1 MDNNNFNV
9 WMIVSSPYKKHV
21 DNYNKINSH
30 IHTNYFSAI
39 DTVNNYKVYAD
50 FAVHKKYC
58 TTRFKNQN
66 RHSADKIGNN
76 LSHQLLLEKI
86 NESSNTEW
94 NLILEDNI
102 EIDMEKF
109 MKECNNILKE
119 AEKNKSSFIQLYIHP
134 KFNEIQRKRK
144 KEIYKNLYEMC
155 FQFGTSAYFIK
166 KCAINGFIEKFPLAN
181 VIDIEYNKMINT
193 WRSLSWTDSGII
205 LSNDQ
210 DLLKTKEELKSSLI

>member
-1 MDNNNFNV
+1 
-9 WMIVSSPYKKHV
+9 
-21 DNYNKINSH
+21 
-30 IHTNYFSAI
+30 
-39 DTVNNYKVYAD
+39 
-50 FAVHKKYC
+50 
-58 TTRFKNQN
+58 
-66 RHSADKIGNN
+66 
-76 LSHQLLLEKI
+76 
-86 NESSNTEW
+86 
-94 NLILEDNI
+94 
-102 EIDMEKF
+102 